1 MSDLRMIP
9 WARVPV
15 TPLPDV
21 WESNSDFAWMEFDE
35 AVRTQDAN
43 TPDGRA
49 KALAEQGASV

>member
-1 MSDLRMIP
+1 MSDLGMIP

-35 AVRTQDAN
+35 AVSAQDA
-43 TPDGRA
+43 RA
-49 KALAEQGASV
+49 KALAEQGVT